1 MELEFM
7 LTIMLPV
14 QNRLEIKFKMMRKLT
29 SIIFVLL
36 FVLSCSDK
44 EELEPAPESVQTP
57 QTELISLDYN
67 DNNSIKINWR
77 PVEIEGFVSY
87 KVYRLESANNVFS
100 NISVIANLGELR
112 KEITNSKQFT
122 FTDTDVPYNAYVNYV
137 VVTVY
142 ESPFNQYIEEVV
154 SINHLFYE
162 RPELAFK
169 ILSIEKLN
177 DGHINLE
184 WEKDEN
190 DNFSNYGIHRTETS
204 YDASLYRMDIF
215 KNEFSISEITNQ
227 SEITYEDSSSFL
239 SEYITY
245 GVSKEVNGNTI
256 ESKNTITIKNPRFID
271 FVPIEMVKNPL
282 HENEL
287 IIISEDGKILFYDPY
302 NFSIKHSINLSARI
316 HHPVIETYNGVQQLY
331 IPSENGK
338 IYVYSL
344 EDYRLVKEID
354 LDTNIDIISMIIK
367 ENYIIFL
374 EKSINGYYSHFSYYD
389 IENLIVHRNTG
400 YHHKSSRLINS
411 SGTYFFRLESVYNG
425 HQNESSI
432 NNYSFINGELEFT
445 LGIDNGSIKSEQ
457 VFAVAPD
464 FSYIISTEYGFNL
477 KLNYNDM
484 SEENLGNYGYPMSFN
499 GYDFIGIQE
508 KYSDIQIT
516 EDNNIY
522 FAIKELNRIVMH
534 KYLDLRNVSKEFD
547 TQGKPLLF
555 TLLNN
560 DIIVINQSENANKS
574 FIEIIND

>member
-1 MELEFM
+1 MKS
-7 LTIMLPV
+7 LPYF
-14 QNRLEIKFKMMRKLT
+14 I
-29 SIIFVLL
+29 VLL
-36 FVLSCSDK
+36 LFALSCSDK
-44 EELEPAPESVQTP
+44 EEMEPAPESVQTA
-57 QTELISLDYN
+57 QTELISLEYN
-67 DNNSIKINWR
+67 DNDNSIKVVWR
-77 PVEIEGFVSY
+77 PVEIEEFLSY
-87 KVYRLESANNVFS
+87 KIYRLESATNFFS
-100 NISVIANLGELR
+100 NISIIANLGTLR
-112 KEITNSKQFT
+112 KEIKNRRQFS
-122 FTDTDVPYNAYVNYV
+122 FTDTDIPYNAYVNYV
-137 VVTVY
+137 VVTTY
-142 ESPFNQYIEEVV
+142 QSPLNQYKEEVV

-162 RPELAFK
+162 RAKLAFEV
-169 ILSIEKLN
+169 ISVEKLDN
-177 DGHINLE
+177 GLISLE

-190 DNFSNYGIHRTETS
+190 DNFTKYNIHRTETS

-227 SEITYEDSSSFL
+227 SKIIYEDSSSFL

-245 GVSKEVNGNTI
+245 GVSKEVNGKTI
-256 ESKNTITIKNPRFID
+256 ESKNTVTIKNPRFFD
-271 FVPIEMVKNPL
+271 FKPIEMIKNPL
-282 HENEL
+282 HDNEV
-287 IIISEDGKILFYDPY
+287 IIIGGDGEILFYDPY
-302 NFSIKHSINLSARI
+302 NFSILHSINLSARI

-354 LDTNIDIISMIIK
+354 LDTNRDIISMIIK
-367 ENYIIFL
+367 ENNIIFL
-374 EKSINGYYSHFSYYD
+374 EKSIYGYNSHFSYYD
-389 IENLIVHRNTG
+389 IENLIVYRNTG

-411 SGTYFFRLESVYNG
+411 LGIYFFRLEPVYNG

-432 NNYSFINGELEFT
+432 NNYSFINGKLKFS

-464 FSYIISTEYGFNL
+464 FSYIISTKYGFHL

-508 KYSDIQIT
+508 KYSDIHIT

-522 FAIKELNRIVMH
+522 FAIKDLNRIVMH
-534 KYLDLRNVSKEFD
+534 HHMDFRNISKEFD

-555 TLLNN
+555 TPLDDN
-560 DIIVINQSENANKS
+560 IIVINESESVNKS
-574 FIEIIND
+574 FIEIIYD

>member
-1 MELEFM
+1 
-7 LTIMLPV
+7 
-14 QNRLEIKFKMMRKLT
+14 MRKLS
-29 SIIFVLL
+29 SIILILL
-36 FVLSCSDK
+36 FTFSCSDK
-44 EELEPAPESVQTP
+44 EEMEPAPESVKTP
-57 QTELISLDYN
+57 QTELISLEYN
-67 DNNSIKINWR
+67 SIDNSIKIVWR

-87 KVYRLESANNVFS
+87 KVYRLESATNVFS
-100 NISVIANLGELR
+100 NISVIANLGKLR
-112 KEITNSKQFT
+112 KEIKNSNLFSY
-122 FTDTDVPYNAYVNYV
+122 TDTDIPYNAYVNYV

-142 ESPFNQYIEEVV
+142 ENPFNQYKEQVV
-154 SINHLFYE
+154 SINHLYYE
-162 RPELAFK
+162 RAELAFE
-169 ILSIEKLN
+169 ILSVEKLN
-177 DGHINLE
+177 NGLINLE

-190 DNFSNYGIHRTETS
+190 DNFSNYSIHRTETI

-215 KNEFSISEITNQ
+215 KNEFSISEIINQ

-282 HENEL
+282 HENEV
-287 IIISEDGKILFYDPY
+287 IIIGGDGEILFYNPY
-302 NFSIKHSINLSARI
+302 NFSIIHSIDISARV

-344 EDYRLVKEID
+344 EDYRLVQEID

-374 EKSINGYYSHFSYYD
+374 EKSISGYYSHFSYYD
-389 IENLIVHRNTG
+389 IENDIVHRNTG
-400 YHHKSSRLINS
+400 YHHKSSRLVNS
-411 SGTYFFRLESVYNG
+411 TSTYFFRLEPVFNG

-432 NNYSFINGELEFT
+432 NKYNFINGELDFS

-464 FSYIISTEYGFNL
+464 FSYIISTEYGFHL
-477 KLNYNDM
+477 KLNYNDL
-484 SEENLGNYGYPMSFN
+484 SEDNLGNYGYPMSFN

-508 KYSDIQIT
+508 KYSDIYIT
-516 EDNNIY
+516 EDHDIY
-522 FAIKELNRIVMH
+522 FAIKEFNRIVMH
-534 KYLDLRNVSKEFD
+534 KYLDFRNVSKEFD

-560 DIIVINQSENANKS
+560 DIIVINQSENTNKS